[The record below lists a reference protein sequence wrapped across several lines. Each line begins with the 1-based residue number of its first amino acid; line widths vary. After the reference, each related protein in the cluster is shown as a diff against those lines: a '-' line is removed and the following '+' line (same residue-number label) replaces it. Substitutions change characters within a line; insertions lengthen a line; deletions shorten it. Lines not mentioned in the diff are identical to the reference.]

1 MRNRFSKVSL
11 AFFLLAATILSG
23 SLSAQEELVWRQLDP
38 SNTVYVDTTE
48 GRIIFELNPAFA
60 PVTVAQFRKLAR
72 EDFYRSLSFYRVI
85 EGFVAQ
91 GGDESD
97 INTPNGKPQLPA
109 EFEIEI
115 PGELNW
121 TPVQKNDLFAD
132 ETGFVDGFAAAR
144 DEKSVWLTH
153 CPGVLAMARNDE
165 PDTGSTDFYVVIGQA
180 PRYLDRNLT
189 IFGRVVMGMD
199 AVQRIRRGPPLEN
212 GIIEKDE
219 DRSRI
224 RKMTI
229 VSDLPEDQREEIYVM
244 DTNNQGFV
252 DYLAARRNRTADFFF
267 HKPPKALDVC
277 QVPVTARVEKASSPD
292 AR

>member
-1 MRNRFSKVSL
+1 MPRVISNFSLSILLLAL
-11 AFFLLAATILSG
+11 AFLPGYSG
-23 SLSAQEELVWRQLDP
+23 AQEALVWRQLDP
-38 SNTVYVDTTE
+38 ANTVYADTTE
-48 GRIIFELNPAFA
+48 GQIIFELNPVFA
-60 PVTVAQFRKLAR
+60 PVTVAQFKKLIK

-97 INTPNGKPQLPA
+97 INTPNGQPQLPA

-115 PGELNW
+115 PEELKW
-121 TPVQKNDLFAD
+121 TSVQKNDLFAG
-132 ETGFVDGFAAAR
+132 ETGFIDSFAAAR

-153 CPGVLAMARNDE
+153 CPGVLAMARNTE

-189 IFGRVVMGMD
+189 IFGRVVIGMD
-199 AVQRIRRGPPLEN
+199 TVQRIRRGPPLDN
-212 GIIEKDE
+212 GVIEKDE

-224 RKMTI
+224 RKMTLG
-229 VSDLPEDQREEIYVM
+229 SDIPAEERKEIYVM
-244 DTNNQGFV
+244 DTNGQGFI
-252 DYLAARRNRTADFFF
+252 DYLAARRNRADDFFF
-267 HKPPKALDVC
+267 HKPPKVLDVC
-277 QVPVTARVEKASSPD
+277 QIPVTARMEKATSPD